1 MKLYDIII
9 ESAEKALEKISNH
22 HMPPGH
28 DGPHFDVETPVRNT
42 SHWLLTFQKA
52 YEITKEKKYFIA
64 VEELANYLISTEAR
78 PMDAAFFH
86 RKNPNKDFSNNLI
99 GQAWTIEALIAASK
113 LLKNKKYENIAK
125 EVFLIHKFN
134 KNMGLWER
142 RNVDGS
148 YNTIDETFNHQLWF
162 AAICSTL
169 NVNKD
174 SFNFFMDMIP
184 KQIIVKNKGLIYIP
198 IKRDTNKIGKKI
210 FGRIITIWNLL
221 EDEINNYKAIGYHA
235 FHLYGFALLFNNLPD
250 HSLWKS
256 RLFKKILLYPLR
268 EEFEKKLDDTF
279 TGRIRGKIPLEDKTL
294 IHNRYGFAYNPPGFE
309 IAYALLTFKDYLPS
323 NINTENLASYWVSK
337 QINRCYNFKTK
348 MMEKNTEDSKTLSAR
363 LYEATRL
370 PNFDLSL
377 NFEK

>member
-9 ESAEKALEKISNH
+9 ESAEKALEKISDH

-42 SHWLLTFQKA
+42 SHWLMTFQKA
-52 YEITKEKKYFIA
+52 YEITKEKKYFNA
-64 VEELANYLISTEAR
+64 VEELANYLISKEAR
-78 PMDAAFFH
+78 PMSATFFH

-113 LLKNKKYENIAK
+113 LFENEKYENIAK
-125 EVFLIHKFN
+125 EVFLSHKFD
-134 KNMGLWER
+134 KNMGLWKR

-148 YNTIDETFNHQLWF
+148 SNTIDGTFNHQLWF

-169 NVNKD
+169 NINMD

-184 KQIIVKNKGLIYIP
+184 RQIIVKNNGLIYIP
-198 IKRDTNKIGKKI
+198 IKRAANKIEKKI

-221 EDEINNYKAIGYHA
+221 DDEINNYKAIGYHA
-235 FHLYGFALLFNNLPD
+235 FHLYGFALLYNNFPD
-250 HSLWKS
+250 YSFWES

-268 EEFEKKLDDTF
+268 KEFEKKLDTTF
-279 TGRIRGKIPLEDKTL
+279 TGCTLGKIPPEDKKL

-309 IAYALLTFKDYLPS
+309 IAFAFLTFKDYLPS
-323 NINTENLASYWVSK
+323 NIDVENLASYWVSK
-337 QINRCYNFKTK
+337 QINRCYNFNTK
-348 MMEKNTEDSKTLSAR
+348 MMEKNTEDPETLSAR
-363 LYEATRL
+363 IYEATRL
-370 PNFDLSL
+370 PNLDLSL